1 MMEDVISDG
10 TGRAAS
16 VVGYRVAG
24 KTGTVHKSTA
34 RGYAED
40 RYLSLFAGML
50 PARQPELVAV
60 VVIDE
65 PKSGEHYGGRV
76 AAPIFSKVM
85 REAARVLGI
94 PPDDLSDVEDDRFR
108 MAARFN
114 QETESGT
121 SQ

>member
-1 MMEDVISDG
+1 
-10 TGRAAS
+10 
-16 VVGYRVAG
+16 
-24 KTGTVHKSTA
+24 VHKSTA

-50 PARQPELVAV
+50 PAREPKLVAV

-76 AAPIFSKVM
+76 AAPIFAKVM
-85 REAARVLGI
+85 REAARVLGLT
-94 PPDDLSDVEDDRFR
+94 PDDLGDIKDDRFR

-114 QETESGT
+114 QEVESGT

>member
-1 MMEDVISDG
+1 MEDVISDG